1 MLIPQLQKQDECSA
15 FTAVHKIRKNLKLK
29 TLLAV
34 GQNKI
39 AVRDAKHKAG
49 CLELTHRWVHVL
61 PEYIKSNIKYW
72 RTGVQNPT
80 R

>member
-1 MLIPQLQKQDECSA
+1 MNVSG
-15 FTAVHKIRKNLKLK
+15 FTAVHKTRKDLKPQPFL
-29 TLLAV
+29 TM
-34 GQNKI
+34 GHHKI
-39 AVRDAKHKAG
+39 AVRDAKNKAG
-49 CLELTHRWVHVL
+49 CLSLTQKWVHVF